1 MILYIAYTIKREGKF
16 RANVLKTSQNNNLV
30 SVFGSIPDLFAA
42 NVFPKNEAY
51 KIAEF
56 WNESYKSNNTY
67 LDY

>member
-1 MILYIAYTIKREGKF
+1 MNLYIAYTIKREGKF
-16 RANVLKTSQNNNLV
+16 RANVLKTLQSNNLV
-30 SVFGSIPDLFAA
+30 SVLDSIPDLFTA
-42 NVFPKNEAY
+42 NIYPKNKAY